1 MTFNPQKCKTK
12 GSENVVTQ
20 ILIEFDPTQAS
31 PLEVINSL
39 TEMMQKHFE
48 EKNVKEFQ
56 VSLIHVN
63 ESDVIDFVEILQI
76 QPPPTIEPPKQETP
90 K

>member
-12 GSENVVTQ
+12 GVENVVTQ
-20 ILIEFDPTQAS
+20 ILIEFDPKTAS

-48 EKNVKEFQ
+48 EKNIKEFQ
-56 VSLIHVN
+56 VSILAIN
-63 ESDVIDFVEILQI
+63 DRAIDNVEVLQI
-76 QPPPTIEPPKQETP
+76 QEPIEETP
-90 K
+90 PQEAEKK